1 MKVKH
6 PRTRG
11 VIIAGLVLLGAFTGI
26 NFTVTEQELI
36 ADKAA
41 EYING

>member
-1 MKVKH
+1 MKIKH

-11 VIIAGLVLLGAFTGI
+11 IIIAGLVLLSAFTGI
-26 NFTVTEQELI
+26 TFTAGEQALI

-41 EYING
+41 EYINE